1 MEHVRHQE
9 TTNPAKMLRSSHT
22 SLNFVVDARARS
34 QFSTPDKRIFVGIQ
48 TYYRNTTVFRNFLRG
63 ELLAISMP
71 GENRPG
77 PQYMEQVLAAKGQ
90 QDSHVLS
97 ITLAAGNSEA
107 GTFRAPIPRR
117 LLTSP

>member
-1 MEHVRHQE
+1 
-9 TTNPAKMLRSSHT
+9 
-22 SLNFVVDARARS
+22 VVDARARS